1 MHNPFLIG
9 ERIYL
14 RAPQHSDAALL
25 ANYFNDAA
33 VNQWLHAHRPLSPE
47 MEAARLE
54 EMTKSQDDVL
64 FAIVRRETNDLLGLT
79 GLHELN
85 FRHRTAELGILIGD
99 KTAWGQGFGTEATQL
114 QLKYAFETLNLHRV
128 ELDVQ
133 AENAR
138 AIRAYEKAGFVKE
151 GVKREAYWGSGS
163 WQDIVL
169 MAALNPHH

>member
-14 RAPQHSDAALL
+14 RALQHSDAALV
-25 ANYFNDAA
+25 ATFFNDEE
-33 VNQWLHAHRPLSPE
+33 VNRWLHFHRPISPE
-47 MEAARLE
+47 MQAARQE
-54 EMTKSQDDVL
+54 EIAKSQSDVL
-64 FAIVRRETNDLLGLT
+64 FAIIRRETNDLIGVT

-85 FRHRTAELGILIGD
+85 FRHRTAEFGIAIGERS
-99 KTAWGQGFGTEATQL
+99 AWGQGFGSEATRL

-133 AENAR
+133 SDNER
-138 AIRAYEKAGFVKE
+138 AIRAYEKVGFVKE
-151 GVKREAYWGSGS
+151 GVKRQAYWGSGR
-163 WQDIVL
+163 WQDLVL